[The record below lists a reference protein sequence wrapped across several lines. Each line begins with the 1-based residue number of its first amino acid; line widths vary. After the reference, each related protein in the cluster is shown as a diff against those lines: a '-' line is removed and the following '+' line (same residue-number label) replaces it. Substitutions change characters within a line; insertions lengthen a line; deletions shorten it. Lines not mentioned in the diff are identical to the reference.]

1 MIVVK
6 MEMSK
11 SFVGKYVEH
20 LFLENVASNILEF
33 LELTED
39 QTLEYTKRVM
49 FYETLQAYR
58 LKRNWKVPF
67 ETYTKSL
74 DGYDSHQEFIY
85 SLYYEACCAQKKNR
99 EVKMKFEKYLQ
110 NLAFDDEA
118 VYSYGTP
125 VIELNWRNLTAR
137 RLGSWSRTTSKHQ
150 AFAIRALA
158 GEWAFREIK

>member
-1 MIVVK
+1 

-11 SFVGKYVEH
+11 SIVGKHVEN
-20 LFLENVASNILEF
+20 LFLDIVASKILEF

-39 QTLEYTKRVM
+39 QKLEYAKRMM
-49 FYETLQAYR
+49 FYETLQAHR

-67 ETYTKSL
+67 EKYKKSL
-74 DGYDSHQEFIY
+74 GEDGSFQEFIY
-85 SLYYEACCAQKKNR
+85 SLYYETSKAQKKNS
-99 EVKMKFEKYLQ
+99 EVKIKFEKYSK